1 MLTTVERAIL
11 LFMHN
16 LSDGGEA
23 ALERN
28 QVGRRGTMPMGVK
41 V

>member
-1 MLTTVERAIL
+1 MEAAIRTL
-11 LFMHN
+11 HD